1 MQSTWAPV
9 FATEPARSSDCA
21 KPKTN
26 GRKPTPW
33 TVPEILTVRR
43 VRTLTAA
50 SLHCRT
56 HNFAKTGQVAESVDV
71 KKLIFFCSAD
81 PREDTGAFF
90 RAYHFA
96 NVAAKNGLDAEV
108 RFAGPAVDVTD
119 LDTLPRTE
127 AGDLIRQK
135 IGESFDA
142 KFEVSL

>member
-1 MQSTWAPV
+1 MT
-9 FATEPARSSDCA
+9 
-21 KPKTN
+21 
-26 GRKPTPW
+26 
-33 TVPEILTVRR
+33 
-43 VRTLTAA
+43 
-50 SLHCRT
+50 
-56 HNFAKTGQVAESVDV
+56 ESVDV

-96 NVAAKNGLDAEV
+96 NVAAKSGLEAEV
-108 RFAGPAVDVTD
+108 RLAGSAVDVTD
-119 LDTLPRTE
+119 LDTLPSTE